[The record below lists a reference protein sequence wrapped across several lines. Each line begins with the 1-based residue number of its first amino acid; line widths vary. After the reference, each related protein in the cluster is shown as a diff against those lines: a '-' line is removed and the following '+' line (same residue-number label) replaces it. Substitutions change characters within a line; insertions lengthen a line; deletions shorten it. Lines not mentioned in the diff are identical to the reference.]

1 MISKEKRNELY
12 INSERVEATEVLKVP
27 QNNLKYVMRCRKS

>member
-12 INSERVEATEVLKVP
+12 FNSERVEATEVLKVP
-27 QNNLKYVMRCRKS
+27 QKIT